1 MPKPDRLFRERPLE
15 EVERLLARVKPV
27 LLFHPEPI
35 VVQGPAKMC
44 VCRKGER
51 KMGKKS
57 TQMIQCDECFEWFHF
72 DCAGVG
78 DDSEA
83 AEADWKCHWCTDGPD
98 RDGYQRWKF
107 NRKVPKKR
115 HVRDT
120 PRYKGF
126 AKSDNPPPS
135 YSAPPTWEGK
145 VAEIKE
151 QARRRAVKNRKLEE
165 AAQEIVDGGGHHVSD
180 TQGANG
186 LEPRRVDDGFVD
198 EMVAAGF
205 LDPDELSDD
214 SGMKRRDQVFEA
226 ARFAYIFSFTHSCL
240 SL

>member
-1 MPKPDRLFRERPLE
+1 M
-15 EVERLLARVKPV
+15 
-27 LLFHPEPI
+27 
-35 VVQGPAKMC
+35 
-44 VCRKGER
+44 
-51 KMGKKS
+51 
-57 TQMIQCDECFEWFHF
+57 
-72 DCAGVG
+72 
-78 DDSEA
+78 
-83 AEADWKCHWCTDGPD
+83 
-98 RDGYQRWKF
+98 
-107 NRKVPKKR
+107 
-115 HVRDT
+115 
-120 PRYKGF
+120 
-126 AKSDNPPPS
+126 
-135 YSAPPTWEGK
+135 
-145 VAEIKE
+145 AEIKE

-198 EMVAAGF
+198 EMVGAGF